1 MTAFD
6 KLRSAVAI
14 RALVVAGV
22 ATPFISVAEDIPE
35 NYPANYAKAPRF
47 NALVYYS
54 DKAEEAHVQFAEQSL
69 HFIHKLSYGE
79 GFTYR
84 IVTSL
89 ASEKDSL
96 ENYDVVISLNTMPTD
111 KDERE
116 AFQEYMTHG
125 GGWVGFHASGY
136 NDVNTDWPWFNEFL
150 GAGTFYCNTWP
161 PQPALL
167 QVEASDHDV
176 TRNLPEAFVAPA
188 CEWYQWN
195 PSPRKDGDVRV
206 LLSLSPRNY
215 PIGLK
220 DVVGFGDFPVVWT
233 NTRYR
238 MIYLNMGHGDE
249 EYTDATQ
256 NLLFVNALRW
266 IVSRSPEGDPFVRK

>member
-6 KLRSAVAI
+6 RLRSAVAI

-96 ENYDVVISLNTMPTD
+96 ENY
-111 KDERE
+111 
-116 AFQEYMTHG
+116 EY
-125 GGWVGFHASGY
+125 
-136 NDVNTDWPWFNEFL
+136 N
-150 GAGTFYCNTWP
+150 
-161 PQPALL
+161 
-167 QVEASDHDV
+167 
-176 TRNLPEAFVAPA
+176 R
-188 CEWYQWN
+188 
-195 PSPRKDGDVRV
+195 PR
-206 LLSLSPRNY
+206 
-215 PIGLK
+215 
-220 DVVGFGDFPVVWT
+220 
-233 NTRYR
+233 
-238 MIYLNMGHGDE
+238 
-249 EYTDATQ
+249 
-256 NLLFVNALRW
+256 
-266 IVSRSPEGDPFVRK
+266 